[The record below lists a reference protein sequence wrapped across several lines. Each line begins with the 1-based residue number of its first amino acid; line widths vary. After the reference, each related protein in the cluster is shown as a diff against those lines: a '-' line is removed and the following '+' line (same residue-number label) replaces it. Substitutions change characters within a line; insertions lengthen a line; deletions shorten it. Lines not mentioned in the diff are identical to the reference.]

1 MSGITALLDTL
12 LHQVLG
18 KRIDTARPERQPA
31 AVKPLTPAQGVQP
44 VRSDSRLDPRAP
56 APLTRGEVAPRSAAA
71 KASSVSGYSPAV
83 QSHLSRVAQQ
93 LSNIL
98 TQQPEVTRTI
108 QSAPTPL
115 APPGASVATVAA
127 ELQKR
132 IELSGLFYES
142 HLQRWHRGE
151 RDRSLLEREP
161 QMEIW
166 RRYSADTVKF
176 EAATQGLIRHQL
188 ELLATQK
195 LRWEGELWPGM
206 FVEFAVHPV
215 SGKTPE
221 PADSRKRRSSFLS
234 PQAWCAEINLELE
247 NLGPVALSATVAG
260 KTLNVKIVVVTDA
273 VAAQV
278 FAMLEPLR
286 QRLLAVGFE
295 KILVDVT
302 LAE

>member
-18 KRIDTARPERQPA
+18 KRIDIARPERQPA

-56 APLTRGEVAPRSAAA
+56 APLTRGEVASHSPAAT
-71 KASSVSGYSPAV
+71 ASSVSGYSHAV

-98 TQQPEVTRTI
+98 SQQSEVTRPI
-108 QSAPTPL
+108 QSAPSPL
-115 APPGASVATVAA
+115 AHPRASVATVTA
-127 ELQKR
+127 ELQKG

-166 RRYSADTVKF
+166 RRHGADPVKF
-176 EAATQGLIRHQL
+176 DAATQGLIRHQL

-221 PADSRKRRSSFLS
+221 SAHSRKRHPASLS
-234 PQAWCAEINLELE
+234 PQTWCAEINLELE

-260 KTLNVKIVVVTDA
+260 KTLNVQIVVVTDA
-273 VAAQV
+273 VATQV
-278 FAMLEPLR
+278 FAMLELLR
-286 QRLLAVGFE
+286 QRLLDVGFE
-295 KILVDVT
+295 KILIDVT